1 MEGKIKTYFGR
12 GFVAVINGK
21 YKLTVHNDIYSD
33 DGLLKELECVFKTKE
48 ELEQFKLLIGSIANI
63 AITGQETQDRK
74 EKFNFQSKVRIDNI
88 IVKYQI
94 TNEIRSILKVTELK

>member
-21 YKLTVHNDIYSD
+21 YKLAVCNDIYSD

-48 ELEQFKLLIGSIANI
+48 ELEQFKLLIGSIVNI
-63 AITGQETQDRK
+63 SIVGQETQKRK
-74 EKFNFQSKVRIDNI
+74 EKFSFQSKIIINNI
-88 IVKYQI
+88 ICKYQI
-94 TNEIRSILKVTELK
+94 TNEIIGILKVTELK